1 MYFQLSSSADETIM
15 AKRAFERHAK
25 LYGVSVLHCHADNA
39 IFDSKAFV
47 EEVHICGQSIT

>member
-1 MYFQLSSSADETIM
+1 M